1 MATYSGGVKIKQA
14 ATGGYVLGAN
24 EYAEVSYSLTATG
37 NPSSGAI
44 SNIYNTF
51 TRIYGPGETIA
62 SSFNI
67 TIFATV
73 TSSSSVSTTGTLTFL
88 SGVIFEN

>member
-1 MATYSGGVKIKQA
+1 M
-14 ATGGYVLGAN
+14 LGAN

-37 NPSSGAI
+37 SPSTGAI
-44 SNIYNTF
+44 TNIYNTF
-51 TRIYGPGETIA
+51 TRVYGPGETIA

-67 TIFATV
+67 TIFASV
-73 TSSSSVSTTGTLTFL
+73 TSSSSVSTTGTMSLL